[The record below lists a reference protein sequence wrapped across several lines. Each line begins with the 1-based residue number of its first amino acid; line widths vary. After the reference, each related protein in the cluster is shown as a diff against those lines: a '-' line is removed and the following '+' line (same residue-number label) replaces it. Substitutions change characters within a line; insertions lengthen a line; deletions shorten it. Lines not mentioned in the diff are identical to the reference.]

1 MKNVNRVRR
10 HVPARDARIT
20 HDRDAG
26 TYFLIVSGPF
36 ECVGKRMIRTQL
48 MPDFVHDIVDIEIIS
63 HRNAISRR
71 SNSASFLSVYA
82 NTTNTAGVSTT
93 A

>member
-10 HVPARDARIT
+10 YVPARDARVA

-26 TYFLIVSGPF
+26 TYFLIVPGTF

-48 MPDFVHDIVDIEIIS
+48 MPYFVRDIVDIEIIS

-71 SNSASFLSVYA
+71 RNSSSFLSVYTD
-82 NTTNTAGVSTT
+82 TTNTAGVST
-93 A
+93 AA